1 MAGTCKW
8 TGGYDPCLRTPRSG
22 FLWQATYLS
31 SAQETVADHASA
43 KDRPAD
49 LIGRV
54 VFVSA
59 DDTQMTL
66 RLPPKKEDLLPTAS
80 VRIGERTVIEYG
92 RIAKNLQKPCAGLM
106 AAVWLEKGSK
116 DLAVKV
122 RFGGPVKRPLAAD
135 ALFELPK
142 EIELT
147 SRQRAQV
154 ETLMERLAPLHE
166 ELIQRKNAVLTA
178 KQKAAQAVAEKA
190 VQETGLTDEAQIQA
204 AVQAAADI
212 TPRQKERLEAITRRE
227 ENLRRYFLERLSAI
241 LTDQQKQKLQHL
253 AGYQKPR
260 QN

>member
-1 MAGTCKW
+1 M
-8 TGGYDPCLRTPRSG
+8 
-22 FLWQATYLS
+22 
-31 SAQETVADHASA
+31 
-43 KDRPAD
+43 
-49 LIGRV
+49 
-54 VFVSA
+54 
-59 DDTQMTL
+59 
-66 RLPPKKEDLLPTAS
+66 
-80 VRIGERTVIEYG
+80 
-92 RIAKNLQKPCAGLM
+92 
-106 AAVWLEKGSK
+106 
-116 DLAVKV
+116 
-122 RFGGPVKRPLAAD
+122 KRPLAAD

-166 ELIQRKNAVLTA
+166 ELIQRKNTVLTA